1 MDERKLQDAGIDYDA
16 ALARFVGKREI
27 YEKYLTKFLEDTH
40 VQDALSALEK
50 KDYGEVLE
58 QTHAL
63 KGLAGTLGM
72 TELFEVSADI
82 VRNLR
87 NEVWDGL
94 EDKLYA
100 MKEVKERL
108 CDVIR
113 TA

>member
-1 MDERKLQDAGIDYDA
+1 MDERKLRDAGIDYDA

-40 VQDALSALEK
+40 VQDALTALEQR
-50 KDYGEVLE
+50 DYGEVLE

-82 VRNLR
+82 VRDLR
-87 NEVWDGL
+87 NEVSDGL
-94 EDKLYA
+94 EDKIYA
-100 MKEVKERL
+100 MKEVQERL
-108 CDVIR
+108 YDVIR